1 MIDPS
6 LLDGL
11 DKSWPFWL
19 VTLMLVV
26 GAAID
31 GYKLKVPNWLTF
43 PFVFSG
49 WIISTVSF
57 GWEGLAWSLVGTAV
71 GIACLY
77 PLYSIGGMGAGDVKL
92 LAGVGAW
99 VGGTITFYSFCVTA
113 IVGGVLSVLMVVVSG
128 EWKKHY
134 YQMLGIWN
142 EIITVRDPDKLSE
155 IAAERKSRMR
165 LLPYGI
171 PIAIGTIMYFAYS
184 GMLQ

>member
-6 LLDGL
+6 LFDALN
-11 DKSWPFWL
+11 KNWPFWL
-19 VTLMLVV
+19 VTVTLVV
-26 GAAID
+26 AALID

-43 PFVFSG
+43 PFIFSG

-71 GIACLY
+71 GLGLLF

-99 VGGTITFYSFCVTA
+99 AGGTITFYAFCVTA
-113 IVGGVLSVLMVVVSG
+113 IVGGLLSVLMVVVRRD
-128 EWKKHY
+128 WKKHY
-134 YQMLGIWN
+134 YQMLGIWH
-142 EIITVRDPDKLSE
+142 EISTIRDPEKLSE
-155 IAAERKSRMR
+155 IAAERKSRML